1 MRYPTVKIKYTI
13 CAIVHEIS
21 VEDNHVLSLSPCES
35 FDTPQE
41 AEDAIVKYVSDAYN
55 YTILKQYC
63 KE

>member
-13 CAIVHEIS
+13 CAIVNEIS

-41 AEDAIVKYVSDAYN
+41 AEDAIVKYVSDTCN

>member
-13 CAIVHEIS
+13 CAICKLS
-21 VEDNHVLSLSPCES
+21 VDGEHVLSLSPCES

-41 AEDAIVKYVSDAYN
+41 AEDAIVKYVSDTHN